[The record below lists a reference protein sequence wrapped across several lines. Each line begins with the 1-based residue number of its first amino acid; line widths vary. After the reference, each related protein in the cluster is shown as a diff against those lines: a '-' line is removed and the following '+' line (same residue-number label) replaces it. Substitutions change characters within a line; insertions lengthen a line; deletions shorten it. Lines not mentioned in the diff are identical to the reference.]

1 MTASL
6 TRDIIWLF
14 WSSTLVRF
22 DSELKLSGAILLIL
36 LLLR

>member
-6 TRDIIWLF
+6 TREIILLF
-14 WSSTLVRF
+14 CSSTLVKF
-22 DSELKLSGAILLIL
+22 DSELKLSGAILLIW